1 MKNLF
6 WTHPTS
12 NMLGKKDSIKFF
24 HTTSHHK
31 KSLLYPHEISHV
43 IGWIISHKIFHFS
56 TISGEVLGD
65 LEKRLGKDSSRA
77 LEAELKKHPLKSVNP
92 SYPIFSGWNFGFM
105 QKLGRFGAFS
115 PRRRR
120 LLLPGPLRCFS
131 NIASN
136 VRLMC
141 PRCIRRIWMGKGVL
155 LGRCQK
161 HTDAVRRKHPSRAML
176 WGSILAA
183 RCGVWRSKVWFDDVL
198 VYGFCRWR
206 VEVDWPT
213 TRHSI
218 LHILPFIDHHWLSR
232 T

>member
-1 MKNLF
+1 
-6 WTHPTS
+6 
-12 NMLGKKDSIKFF
+12 
-24 HTTSHHK
+24 
-31 KSLLYPHEISHV
+31 
-43 IGWIISHKIFHFS
+43 
-56 TISGEVLGD
+56 
-65 LEKRLGKDSSRA
+65 
-77 LEAELKKHPLKSVNP
+77 
-92 SYPIFSGWNFGFM
+92 M

-136 VRLMC
+136 VRMMC
-141 PRCIRRIWMGKGVL
+141 PRCIGWIWMGHGVL

-161 HTDAVRRKHPSRAML
+161 HTDAVRRKHPSRAIL

-213 TRHSI
+213 VRDTAFYIFFHSLIITGSVGPSRISNGSPTRWRRWGTWRWAQM
-218 LHILPFIDHHWLSR
+218 FVAGR
-232 T
+232 TVLLLCSCDLAQRRSWQSDRVED